1 MVIVV
6 GLPFANV
13 KDEELSARMEYLD
26 YQQKQ
31 VANNS
36 SSSLTAGRAYYEAL
50 CARGVNQSVGR
61 AIRHKDDYATMIFLD
76 QRWCEKDK
84 RNTTTTTTTTTT
96 ITQNTALGKY
106 QQTLPGWI
114 SRELKVVDGNFGE
127 AVRHVAQFFKAK
139 CKVSRGP

>member
-1 MVIVV
+1 MIVV

-26 YQQKQ
+26 IQQKQ
-31 VANNS
+31 AANNS

-61 AIRHKDDYATMIFLD
+61 AIRRKDDYATMIFLD

-84 RNTTTTTTTTTT
+84 RNTTTTT
-96 ITQNTALGKY
+96 QNTALGKY

-114 SRELKVVDGNFGE
+114 SRELKVVDGTFGE

>member
-1 MVIVV
+1 M
-6 GLPFANV
+6 
-13 KDEELSARMEYLD
+13 
-26 YQQKQ
+26 
-31 VANNS
+31 
-36 SSSLTAGRAYYEAL
+36 
-50 CARGVNQSVGR
+50 NQSVGR

-84 RNTTTTTTTTTT
+84 RNTTTT
-96 ITQNTALGKY
+96 TQNTALGKY